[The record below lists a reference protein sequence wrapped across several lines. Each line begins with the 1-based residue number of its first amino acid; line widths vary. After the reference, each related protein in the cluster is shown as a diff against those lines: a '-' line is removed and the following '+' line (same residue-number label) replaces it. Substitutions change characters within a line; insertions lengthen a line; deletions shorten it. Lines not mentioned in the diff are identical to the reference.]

1 MSVETIK
8 GRSRYLRG
16 SIAQELGTQEPS
28 FGEESGQVLKF
39 HGIYQQ
45 DDRDLRKGGDRT
57 HILMVRAALPGGR
70 LSAEQYLV
78 ADELADLVG
87 DGTLRI
93 TSRQGLQWHRVGK
106 ADLAALIWT
115 LNQSL
120 VTTLGACGDVV
131 RNVVACPD
139 PRAPQ
144 VLEEVA
150 VELAERFQP
159 RTSSYWELWVDGERA
174 VSAVEGGEDVE
185 PVYGSHYLPRKF
197 KIGIASPGDNCID
210 LLTHDLG
217 FVPVEDGWVVTV
229 GGGQGKS
236 PTRDDT
242 YPRLADPLATVSR
255 SEIGEVA
262 EAVVTVQRDWGE
274 RSDRKRARL
283 KYLIDTWGLPRFR
296 RAVEERLGWDLPE
309 PEPIGWTSHADHLG
323 WHDTGS
329 LGVAVESGRISGG
342 FRQALA
348 AVVERHRPDLR
359 FTPQQNL
366 VITGLPFESRREVAR
381 ELGVGLPTLST
392 VAMACVALPTCGLA
406 LTDAERALPQVTGEL
421 EGVLTGLG
429 LAETVVTVR
438 MTGCSNGCAR
448 PYTSEIGLVGRRRGR
463 YDIHLGAAPDGTRLG
478 EPMFESVRLEEVV
491 ATLEPL
497 LAAWRDESDAITF
510 GDFCYRLGRSGLVAL
525 SDTAGAAS

>member
-1 MSVETIK
+1 MSLETIK
-8 GRSRYLRG
+8 GQSRYLRG
-16 SIAQELGTQEPS
+16 SIAHELGTREPV
-28 FGEESGQVLKF
+28 FGEESSQVLKF
-39 HGIYQQ
+39 HGVYQQ
-45 DDRDLRKGGDRT
+45 DDRDLRRGGDRT

-106 ADLAALIWT
+106 TDLSALIWT
-115 LNQSL
+115 LNQAL

-139 PRAPQ
+139 PGAPEE
-144 VLEEVA
+144 LEEVA
-150 VELAERFQP
+150 IELAERFRP

-174 VSAVEGGEDVE
+174 VSAVEDVE

-217 FVPVEDGWVVTV
+217 FVPVDGGWVVTV

-236 PTRDDT
+236 PTREDT
-242 YPRLADPLATVSR
+242 YPRLADPLATVAR

-283 KYLIDTWGLPRFR
+283 KYLIDAWGLPRFR

-309 PEPIGWTSHADHLG
+309 PEPIGWASHADHLG
-323 WHDTGS
+323 WHDDGA
-329 LGVAVESGRISGG
+329 LGVAVESGRISGR
-342 FRQALA
+342 FREALA
-348 AVVERHRPDLR
+348 AVVESHRPDLR

-366 VITGLPFESRREVAR
+366 VITGLPPGARPEVAR
-381 ELGVGLPTLST
+381 ELGARPPTLST
-392 VAMACVALPTCGLA
+392 IAMACVALPTCGLA
-406 LTDAERALPQVTGEL
+406 LTDAERALPRVTGEL
-421 EGVLTGLG
+421 GGVLAGLG
-429 LAETVVTVR
+429 LDDTAVTVR

-463 YDIHLGAAPDGTRLG
+463 YDIHLGAAADGTRLG
-478 EPMFESVRLEEVV
+478 EPVFESVRLEEVV

-497 LAAWRDESDAITF
+497 LAAWRDEADPITF
-510 GDFCYRLGRSGLVAL
+510 GDFCHRLGQSGLIAL
-525 SDTAGAAS
+525 TDSVGAAS